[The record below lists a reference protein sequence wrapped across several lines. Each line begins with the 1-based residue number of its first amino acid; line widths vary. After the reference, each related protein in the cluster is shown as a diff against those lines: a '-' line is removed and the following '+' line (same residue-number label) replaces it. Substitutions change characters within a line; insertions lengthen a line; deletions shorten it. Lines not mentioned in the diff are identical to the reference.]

1 MEIQKD
7 FKELLEL
14 LNSHK
19 VEYLIVGGYAL
30 AYYGHPR
37 FTGDMDILVK
47 AEPENARRIILA
59 LGDFGFGSLDLSEDD
74 LIYPGNVIQLGYPP
88 VRIDLLTSISGV
100 AWEEANGNKIQE
112 EYGGVATFIIGKKE
126 FIKNK
131 KALGRNKDLA
141 DIESLDENE

>member
-37 FTGDMDILVK
+37 FTGDMDIFVK
-47 AEPENARRIILA
+47 AEPENARKIILA
-59 LGDFGFGSLDLSEDD
+59 LGEFGFGELDISEDD
-74 LIYPGNVIQLGYPP
+74 LICPGNVIQLGYPP
-88 VRIDLLTSISGV
+88 VRIDFVTSISGV
-100 AWEEANGNKIQE
+100 SWEQANSNKIID
-112 EYGGVATFIIGKKE
+112 EYGGVTTFIIGKKE
-126 FIKNK
+126 FIRNK
-131 KALGRNKDLA
+131 KALGRHQDLA
-141 DIESLDENE
+141 DIETLGEND

>member
-14 LNSHK
+14 LNSNK

-37 FTGDMDILVK
+37 FTGDMDILIK
-47 AEPENARRIILA
+47 AEVENAGKIIRA
-59 LGDFGFGSLDLSEDD
+59 LNDFGFGGLDISEDD
-74 LIYPGNVIQLGYPP
+74 LICPGNVIQLGYPP
-88 VRIDLLTSISGV
+88 VRIDFVTSISGV
-100 AWEEANGNKIQE
+100 SWEDANSNKITD
-112 EYGGVATFIIGKKE
+112 EYGGVTTFVIGKRE

-131 KALGRNKDLA
+131 KAVGRHKDLA
-141 DIESLDENE
+141 DIESLDEKE

>member
-19 VEYLIVGGYAL
+19 VEYLIIGGYAL

-47 AEPENARRIILA
+47 AEPENARKIL
-59 LGDFGFGSLDLSEDD
+59 LVLNDFGFGELDISEDD
-74 LIYPGNVIQLGYPP
+74 LICTGNVIQLGYPP
-88 VRIDLLTSISGV
+88 VRIDLVTSISGV
-100 AWEEANGNKIQE
+100 SWEQANSNK
-112 EYGGVATFIIGKKE
+112 GGFNSQVQLKS
-126 FIKNK
+126 NPH
-131 KALGRNKDLA
+131 
-141 DIESLDENE
+141 

>member
-47 AEPENARRIILA
+47 AEHENAGKIILA
-59 LGDFGFGSLDLSEDD
+59 LKDFGFGALDISEDD
-74 LIYPGNVIQLGYPP
+74 LIFSGNVIQLGYPP
-88 VRIDLLTSISGV
+88 VRIDLVTSISGV
-100 AWEEANGNKIQE
+100 AWEEANSNKIKE
-112 EYGGVATFIIGKKE
+112 EYGGVTTFIIGKKE

-131 KALGRNKDLA
+131 KTLGRHQDLA
-141 DIESLDENE
+141 DIETLGEEE